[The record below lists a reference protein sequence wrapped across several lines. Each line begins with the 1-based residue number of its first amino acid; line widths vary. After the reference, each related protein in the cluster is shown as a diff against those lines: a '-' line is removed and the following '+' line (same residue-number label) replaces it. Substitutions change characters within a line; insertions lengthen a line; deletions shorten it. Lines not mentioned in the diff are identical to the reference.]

1 MKLIDIFRTASANM
15 LRSKLRTFLTVV
27 AIFIGA
33 LTLTLT
39 NSIGSGISSY
49 IDKQLGNLGGKDVL
63 LIMPVEAGGGATSG
77 PKEYD
82 PSKKVSATAFGTTT
96 TVLTDADMTKI
107 RKVSGIKSVEA
118 NLVVTPDYIVGANG
132 KKFQVSANP
141 YITGTNVELA
151 SGSSI
156 SNAAKDN
163 QALLPSEYVSS
174 LGYANDEAAV
184 GQTVTIGIKDGAGQQ
199 HEVQAVLKGVQQKG
213 LTNSGG
219 MSTNEALTNTL
230 FAAQNIGLPSAVTNS
245 YQALVAKFDSSY
257 SESQVTALKDELK
270 KQGYAAK
277 TIEDQ
282 IGTFKAVISGIVAVL
297 NAFGVIA
304 LLAASFGIINTL
316 LMSVQERTK
325 EIGLM
330 KAMGMSPSRIFLL
343 FSVEAV
349 LLGFWGSLLGV
360 LAAIGVGQIANHV
373 VSTGILKDLPGLT
386 LLTFPPMGTLGIIAL
401 IMAIA
406 FLAGT
411 LPARRA
417 AKQNPID
424 ALRYE

>member
-15 LRSKLRTFLTVV
+15 LRSKLRTFLTIV

-39 NSIGSGISSY
+39 NGIGSGISSY

-63 LIMPVEAGGGATSG
+63 IVQPAGEGGGPSQG

-82 PSKKVSATAFGTTT
+82 PSKKVSATAFGAT
-96 TVLTDADMTKI
+96 TVLTDADITKI
-107 RKVSGIKSVEA
+107 KKIAGIKSVEA
-118 NLVVTPDYIVGANG
+118 NLLVTPNYITGANG
-132 KKFQVSANP
+132 KKYQVSANP
-141 YITGTNVELA
+141 YVSGTNIELA
-151 SGSSI
+151 AGSTI
-156 SNAAKDN
+156 SNGATEN
-163 QALLPSEYVSS
+163 QALLPAEYVSS

-184 GQTVTIGIKDGAGQQ
+184 GQTVTIGVIDGTGQQ
-199 HEVQAVLKGVQQKG
+199 HEVKAVLRGVQQKG

-219 MSTNEALTNTL
+219 MSTNDALTNMI
-230 FAAQNIGLPSAVTNS
+230 FREQNIGLPTAITNS

-257 SESQVTALKDELK
+257 SEAQITTLKDELK

-282 IGTFKAVISGIVAVL
+282 IGTFKAVISGIIAVL

-330 KAMGMSPSRIFLL
+330 KAMGMSPGRIFLL

-349 LLGFWGSLLGV
+349 LIGFWGSLLGV
-360 LAAIGVGQIANHV
+360 LAAIGIGSVANHI
-373 VSTGILKDLPGLT
+373 VSTGILKDLPGLK
-386 LLTFPPMGTLGIIAL
+386 LLTFPPAGVAGIIGL
-401 IMAIA
+401 IMVIA